1 MTIQIENLTV
11 SKEMN
16 KSDMS
21 AVRGGVDM
29 CQNYSDGTATCWPLD
44 VYLKNAAK
52 EGGAYGLIDAASKV

>member
-1 MTIQIENLTV
+1 MIVIKDLTG
-11 SKEMN
+11 SEEI
-16 KSDMS
+16 DMS
-21 AVRGGVDM
+21 AVHGGVDV